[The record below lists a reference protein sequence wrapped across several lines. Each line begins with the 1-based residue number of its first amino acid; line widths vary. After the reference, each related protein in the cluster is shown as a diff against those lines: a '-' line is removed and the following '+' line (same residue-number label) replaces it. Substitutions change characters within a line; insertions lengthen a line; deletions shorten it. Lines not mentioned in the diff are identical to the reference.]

1 MWEVAAAGLALG
13 ENRCLATSV
22 KVFTV
27 ERRTWYSSS
36 LEDPSDSR
44 DARFG

>member
-27 ERRTWYSSS
+27 ERRYSSS